1 MSRDS
6 NRTSRVVS
14 YVHFR
19 LPRIVE
25 QYEDY
30 CRDKLPHDEVYLP
43 PEHQPINPEDEDDV
57 IPDQHGKTPLIQAHI
72 FESSDKAIQQLH
84 LALLEPNN
92 VKENPYGKISIYL
105 TYCTVRPLKM
115 IFRICVFAY
124 PGEGIV

>member
-6 NRTSRVVS
+6 NRT

-30 CRDKLPHDEVYLP
+30 CRDKLPNDEVYVP

-57 IPDQHGKTPLIQAHI
+57 IPDQHAAFGIARAQQKEREPLWKDLNLA
-72 FESSDKAIQQLH
+72 DLLH
-84 LALLEPNN
+84 RAPAEGDVP
-92 VKENPYGKISIYL
+92 
-105 TYCTVRPLKM
+105 
-115 IFRICVFAY
+115 RIRAKF
-124 PGEGIV
+124 PR